1 MTILLKG
8 GRIFLGRKFV
18 TADVLLKDGSAFV
31 FHESA
36 APDEISAF
44 CSAPGIDLAGGRIA
58 ASRTDT
64 EAEVIDLSGKDILPG
79 FADVHVH
86 FREPGFS
93 YKETIRTGALAA
105 VAGGFT
111 CVCPMPNIVPV
122 PKDYESLAAELGII
136 KNISFA
142 DIVPYGAIT
151 VMQDGRSE
159 LSDMESMAPY
169 VCAFSDDGRG
179 IQTGALMRDA
189 MQLAKSL
196 GKMIVAHCED
206 EDLLVPGGCIHE
218 GPFAAASGLAGISS
232 ASEWRQVER
241 DVNLCY
247 ETGCAYHVCHVSTK
261 ESVQIIREAKQSGV
275 NVTCETAPHYLTL
288 TQDDLEEYYSR
299 GPANAST
306 ISADIIGM
314 PADSIGRPAD
324 NSGGPSDNSDMPAAV
339 LTGSVPAAHFPSGEP
354 ADGVSTI
361 LAGSPSGIQ
370 AACLP
375 NGEPADSGR
384 FKMNPPLRGKD
395 DREALR
401 EGVFDGTIDMIATDH
416 APHSAEEKS
425 RGLEKS
431 LFGIVG
437 LETAFPELKTR
448 LVDTGLL
455 TYERLIECLTSAP
468 RSRFGLPGAEM
479 LDRGSFRAVCSETV
493 GGGCEGNVG
502 YKSAMRGDRM
512 IFHDLTIV
520 DPEYEYV
527 IDPASFRSMGR
538 ATPFAGDTVRGKI
551 VMTIHNGEVVSK
563 DTSF

>member
-8 GRIFLGRKFV
+8 GRIFLGRRFV

-31 FHESA
+31 FDESA
-36 APDEISAF
+36 APDEISAI
-44 CSAPGIDLAGGRIA
+44 CSAPDIDLAGGRSA
-58 ASRTDT
+58 ASKTDT

-105 VAGGFT
+105 VAGGYT

-122 PKDYESLAAELGII
+122 PKDYDSLAVELGII
-136 KNISFA
+136 NKVSFA
-142 DIVPYGAIT
+142 DIIPYGAIT
-151 VMQDGRSE
+151 VLQNGRSE
-159 LSDMESMAPY
+159 LSDMESMTPY

-179 IQTGALMRDA
+179 VQTGALMRDA

-206 EDLLVPGGCIHE
+206 ESLLVPGGCIHE
-218 GPFAAASGLAGISS
+218 GTFAGTSGLAGISS

-288 TQDDLEEYYSR
+288 TQDDLAEYCNSGIAADITA
-299 GPANAST
+299 GPAVLAP
-306 ISADIIGM
+306 GEM
-314 PADSIGRPAD
+314 PADI
-324 NSGGPSDNSDMPAAV
+324 
-339 LTGSVPAAHFPSGEP
+339 
-354 ADGVSTI
+354 
-361 LAGSPSGIQ
+361 
-370 AACLP
+370 
-375 NGEPADSGR
+375 GR

-431 LFGIVG
+431 PFGIVG
-437 LETAFPELKTR
+437 LETAFPVLKTR

-468 RSRFGLPGAEM
+468 RARFGLPGAEM
-479 LDRGSFRAVCSETV
+479 LDRGSFRSVCSETA

-520 DPEYEYV
+520 DPEYEYE
-527 IDPASFRSMGR
+527 IDPADFRSMGR
-538 ATPFAGDTVRGKI
+538 ATPFAGDTVRGRI
-551 VMTIHNGEVVSK
+551 IMTVHNGKVVNGDGSPQGA
-563 DTSF
+563 FAARRCF